1 MNETGMAE
9 NSPTYDYGGRIE
21 RARELMR
28 QHHLEGL
35 YVVAGP
41 EMTYFTGYSAYQGG
55 WPVWLS
61 SLILPVEGDPVLIIS
76 EMHYS
81 IYQAKGG
88 SWVEDVRTHMDGEDP
103 TGLLGDILRELGIAG
118 GQLGVQDNMWF
129 GDSEL
134 IAAAAPGTQV
144 RSGSQV
150 LNRLRMVK
158 DAREVEDLRRANA
171 YCAAGYVQ
179 ARESIRPGRPE
190 YEVALEIATAMLA
203 AGSATMGVGGHFR
216 DWSGRKF
223 QTGDPVDVD
232 LAGNHNGY
240 NSDTARMVFIGQPS
254 PTVERMYRVTLE
266 AYTATLEIIKPGIP
280 AEEVHRVCAT
290 YMAKQG
296 YRQVWKV
303 GHGVGLGPVH
313 EAPLVEAG
321 NLTLLEP
328 GMVFTV
334 DPGCFIAGGYKDLPI
349 HVEDDILVTED
360 GAESLTPYTLEMV
373 VV

>member
-1 MNETGMAE
+1 MTAD
-9 NSPTYDYGGRIE
+9 SPAYDYQGRVR
-21 RARELMR
+21 RARELM
-28 QHHLEGL
+28 QQNHFDGL

-61 SLILPVEGDPVLIIS
+61 AFILPVEGAPVLVIS
-76 EMHYS
+76 EMHHS
-81 IYQAKGG
+81 IYRAKGG
-88 SWVEDVRTHMDGEDP
+88 SWVENVRTHMDGEDP
-103 TGLLGDILRELGIAG
+103 TGLLGDVLRELGIAG
-118 GQLGVQDNMWF
+118 GQLGVQDNMWY

-144 RSGSQV
+144 RSGGQL

-158 DAREVEDLRRANA
+158 DAREVDALRRANE
-171 YCAAGYVQ
+171 YCAAGYAQ
-179 ARESIRPGRPE
+179 ARESIRVGRPE
-190 YEVALEIATAMLA
+190 YEVALEIAAAMLA
-203 AGSATMGVGGHFR
+203 AGSETMGVGGHFR
-216 DWSGRKF
+216 DWSGRIF

-232 LAGNHNGY
+232 LAGNHRGY
-240 NSDTARMVFIGQPS
+240 NSDTARMVFIGQPD
-254 PTVERMYRVTLE
+254 PEIERMYRVTLE
-266 AYTATLEIIKPGIP
+266 AYEATMAVIKPGIP
-280 AEEVHRVCAT
+280 AEEVHRACAG

-296 YRQVWKV
+296 YQQVWKV

-313 EAPLVEAG
+313 EAPLVEEG
-321 NLTLLEP
+321 NKILLEP

-334 DPGCFIAGGYKDLPI
+334 DPGCFIKGGYKDLPI